1 MHVLS
6 LNGSKHDIN
15 IMKQFLHKSSED
27 CGEEVSFTIKNGN
40 AYISLKNQYLQFLDI
55 ISDLASNYSYDE
67 FIKAYE
73 C

>member
-27 CGEEVSFTIKNGN
+27 CSEEVSFTIKNGN
-40 AYISLKNQYLQFLDI
+40 AYISLKNQYLQLLDI

-67 FIKAYE
+67 FIMAYE